1 MKFNKKRYRKLIKD
15 SQKLDQH
22 EKHLSD
28 ISESDYLELLDYS
41 VKTSGRLELELLDC
55 YLNLL
60 EQFLEGRICAGGLFL
75 EYVKLEN
82 WQEKIHK
89 RLESNLIILSPQ
101 QKVYPVG
108 DLLSSLYWTLEEM
121 SLESEEQSFE
131 ALVKALVKKESY
143 YEALA
148 TIKDRDIYNSIK
160 EIYLQLQSI
169 VKDYRTNCNVS
180 RDLSQLVD
188 QLNWENQDQYIELI
202 NEFLNGSSNFL
213 NFKERYQS
221 IVRVGKELESN
232 SISLKINYQA
242 LGFSN
247 YILILIQLFDS
258 YQIDSRI
265 SPKVFKSWVRTLLFE
280 MKNHY
285 SSNFDSRLF

>member
-1 MKFNKKRYRKLIKD
+1 MKFNKKRYRELIKY

-22 EKHLSD
+22 EKHLSH

-41 VKTSGRLELELLDC
+41 VKTFTRLELEVLDC

-60 EQFLEGRICAGGLFL
+60 EQFLEGIISAGGLFS
-75 EYVKLEN
+75 EYVKLQN
-82 WQEKIHK
+82 WQDQIHNK
-89 RLESNLIILSPQ
+89 LESNLIILSPQ
-101 QKVYPVG
+101 QKVYPV
-108 DLLSSLYWTLEEM
+108 DNLLNSLYWTLEEM
-121 SLESEEQSFE
+121 SLENEQQFFE
-131 ALVKALVKKESY
+131 AVVKEESY
-143 YEALA
+143 SEALA
-148 TIKDRDIYNSIK
+148 TIKNRHIYNSIK
-160 EIYLQLQSI
+160 EIYFQLQSI
-169 VKDYRTNCNVS
+169 VKDYRTNSNVS
-180 RDLSQLVD
+180 KDLSQLVD

-213 NFKERYQS
+213 NLKERYQS
-221 IVRVGKELESN
+221 IVRVGKKLE

-247 YILILIQLFDS
+247 HILILIQLFDS

>member
-1 MKFNKKRYRKLIKD
+1 MKFNKKRYRELIKD

-28 ISESDYLELLDYS
+28 ISKSDYLELLGYS
-41 VKTSGRLELELLDC
+41 VKTSARLELELLDC

-60 EQFLEGRICAGGLFL
+60 EQFLEGRISAGGLFS
-75 EYVKLEN
+75 EYVKLQN
-82 WQEKIHK
+82 WQEKIHN
-89 RLESNLIILSPQ
+89 RLKSNLIILSPQ
-101 QKVYPVG
+101 QKVYPVD
-108 DLLSSLYWTLEEM
+108 DLLDSLYWTLEEM
-121 SLESEEQSFE
+121 SFESEQQFFE
-131 ALVKALVKKESY
+131 ALVKKESY
-143 YEALA
+143 YEALP
-148 TIKDRDIYNSIK
+148 TIKDRHIYNSIK

-265 SPKVFKSWVRTLLFE
+265 SPKVFKSWVRTLLLE
-280 MKNHY
+280 MKSHY
-285 SSNFDSRLF
+285 SSNFNSRLF

>member
-1 MKFNKKRYRKLIKD
+1 MKLNKKRYRELIKD

-28 ISESDYLELLDYS
+28 ISESDYLELLGYS
-41 VKTSGRLELELLDC
+41 VKTSARLELELLDC

-60 EQFLEGRICAGGLFL
+60 EQFLEGRISAGGLFL
-75 EYVKLEN
+75 EYVKLQN
-82 WQEKIHK
+82 WQEKIHN

-101 QKVYPVG
+101 QKVYPVD
-108 DLLSSLYWTLEEM
+108 DLLNSLYWTLEEM
-121 SLESEEQSFE
+121 SLESEQQFFE
-131 ALVKALVKKESY
+131 AVVKEESY
-143 YEALA
+143 YEASA
-148 TIKDRDIYNSIK
+148 TIKDRHIYNSIK

-265 SPKVFKSWVRTLLFE
+265 SPKVFKSWVQTLFFE

-285 SSNFDSRLF
+285 S

>member
-1 MKFNKKRYRKLIKD
+1 MKFNKKRYRELIKY
-15 SQKLDQH
+15 SQKFDQH
-22 EKHLSD
+22 EKYLFD
-28 ISESDYLELLDYS
+28 ISESDYLELLGYS
-41 VKTSGRLELELLDC
+41 VKTSTRLELELLDC

-60 EQFLEGRICAGGLFL
+60 EQFLEGKICAGELFS
-75 EYVKLEN
+75 EYLKLQN
-82 WQEKIHK
+82 WQEQIHN

-101 QKVYPVG
+101 QKVYPVD
-108 DLLSSLYWTLEEM
+108 DLLDSLYWTLEEM
-121 SLESEEQSFE
+121 SLELESEHQFFE
-131 ALVKALVKKESY
+131 AVVKEESY

-148 TIKDRDIYNSIK
+148 TIKDRHIYNSIK
-160 EIYLQLQSI
+160 EIYLQLQNI

-180 RDLSQLVD
+180 RDLPELVD

-247 YILILIQLFDS
+247 HILILIQLFDS

-285 SSNFDSRLF
+285 SSNFDSRPF

>member
-15 SQKLDQH
+15 SQKLKQH
-22 EKHLSD
+22 EKRLSD
-28 ISESDYLELLDYS
+28 ISESDYLELLGYS
-41 VKTSGRLELELLDC
+41 VKTYTRLELELLDC

-60 EQFLEGRICAGGLFL
+60 EQFLEGRISSGGLFL
-75 EYVKLEN
+75 DYVELQN
-82 WQEKIHK
+82 WQEKIHDK
-89 RLESNLIILSPQ
+89 LKSNLIILSPQ
-101 QKVYPVG
+101 QKVYPVN
-108 DLLSSLYWTLEEM
+108 DLLDSLYWTLEEQ
-121 SLESEEQSFE
+121 SIVSEQQFFE
-131 ALVKALVKKESY
+131 AVVKEENY
-143 YEALA
+143 DEALA
-148 TIKDRDIYNSIK
+148 TIKYRDLYNSIK

-202 NEFLNGSSNFL
+202 NEFLNDSSNFL

-247 YILILIQLFDS
+247 YILLLIQLFDS

-285 SSNFDSRLF
+285 SSN

>member
-1 MKFNKKRYRKLIKD
+1 MKLNKKRYRELIKY

-28 ISESDYLELLDYS
+28 ISESDYLELLGYS
-41 VKTSGRLELELLDC
+41 VKTSARLELELLDC

-60 EQFLEGRICAGGLFL
+60 EQFLEGIISAGGLFS
-75 EYVKLEN
+75 EYVKLQN
-82 WQEKIHK
+82 WQEKIHN
-89 RLESNLIILSPQ
+89 RLKSNLIILSPQ
-101 QKVYPVG
+101 QKVYPVD
-108 DLLSSLYWTLEEM
+108 DLLNSLYWTLEEM
-121 SLESEEQSFE
+121 SLESEQQFFE
-131 ALVKALVKKESY
+131 AVVKEESY
-143 YEALA
+143 YESLA
-148 TIKDRDIYNSIK
+148 TIKDRHIYNSIK

>member
-28 ISESDYLELLDYS
+28 ISESDYLELLGYS
-41 VKTSGRLELELLDC
+41 VKTSARLELELLDC

-60 EQFLEGRICAGGLFL
+60 EQFLEGRISAGGLFS
-75 EYVKLEN
+75 EYVKLQN
-82 WQEKIHK
+82 WQEKIHN
-89 RLESNLIILSPQ
+89 RLKSNLIILSPQ
-101 QKVYPVG
+101 QKVYPVD
-108 DLLSSLYWTLEEM
+108 DLLNSLYWTLEEM
-121 SLESEEQSFE
+121 SLESEQQFFE
-131 ALVKALVKKESY
+131 AVVKKESY

-148 TIKDRDIYNSIK
+148 TIKDRHIYNSIK

>member
-1 MKFNKKRYRKLIKD
+1 MKFNKKRYRELIKY

-22 EKHLSD
+22 QKHLSD
-28 ISESDYLELLDYS
+28 ISEPDYLELLDYS
-41 VKTSGRLELELLDC
+41 VKTSARLELELLDC

-60 EQFLEGRICAGGLFL
+60 EQFLEGRISAGELFS
-75 EYVKLEN
+75 EYVKLQN
-82 WQEKIHK
+82 WQDQIHN
-89 RLESNLIILSPQ
+89 RLKSNLIILSPQ
-101 QKVYPVG
+101 QKVYPVD
-108 DLLSSLYWTLEEM
+108 DLLNSLYWTLEEM
-121 SLESEEQSFE
+121 SLESEQQFFE
-131 ALVKALVKKESY
+131 AVVKKESY
-143 YEALA
+143 YGALA
-148 TIKDRDIYNSIK
+148 TIKDRRIYNSIK

-213 NFKERYQS
+213 NFKERYKS
-221 IVRVGKELESN
+221 ILKVAKDLELN
-232 SISLKINYQA
+232 SISLKLNYQA

-247 YILILIQLFDS
+247 FIHILIQLFDR
-258 YQIDSRI
+258 YQMNPEI
-265 SPKVFKSWVRTLLFE
+265 SPKVFKSWVRKILLE

-285 SSNFDSRLF
+285 S

>member
-1 MKFNKKRYRKLIKD
+1 MELNKKRYRELIKD
-15 SQKLDQH
+15 SQKLEQH
-22 EKHLSD
+22 EKRLSD
-28 ISESDYLELLDYS
+28 ISESDSLELLGYR
-41 VKTSGRLELELLDC
+41 VKTYARLELELLDR

-60 EQFLEGRICAGGLFL
+60 EQLLEGRITAGGLFL
-75 EYVKLEN
+75 DYVELQN
-82 WQEKIHK
+82 WQEKIHN

-108 DLLSSLYWTLEEM
+108 DLFWSLYWTLEEM
-121 SLESEEQSFE
+121 PIVSEQQFLE
-131 ALVKALVKKESY
+131 AVVKEESY
-143 YEALA
+143 DEALA
-148 TIKDRDIYNSIK
+148 TIQHRDIYNSVK

-169 VKDYRTNCNVS
+169 GKNYRNNCNVS

-202 NEFLNGSSNFL
+202 NEFLKSSSNFL

-285 SSNFDSRLF
+285 SSNFDSRLC